1 MYSEEYE
8 HKITEAYRKK
18 LSLLGEKREEIEKK
32 AAVYQ
37 GSLGFA
43 LKYLYAIMPLSDAA
57 NYEFEVFLDY
67 AENGIALWEQEQ
79 YCRDMPGEIFL
90 NYVLYHRI
98 SSEEIVP
105 CRKFFRDA
113 AKDCISGKDRIADVI
128 SLNYWCAREAAYQT
142 TDDRTA
148 PPLTV
153 FRSGAG
159 RCGEESVFA
168 VSVFRSLG
176 IPARQVFVPRWSH
189 CDDNHAWVEVW
200 CDGKW
205 YFLGACEPEEILNKG
220 WFTGASSRAM
230 LVEARWFDV
239 EAPQHEEILL
249 NGSAVSVNLTRQ
261 YARTRKIKVKVLDQN
276 NQPCAGV
283 KVDFQILNYAQLDTA
298 ASVRTDQNGE
308 AELLTGLG
316 SLYLFAAKDGRW
328 AERCVDTRKEEKTV
342 LQLSEEAWKPDVWE
356 DLEFYPPAAAPVNP
370 VPLSEEQKELGR
382 KKSKAAAEALRRKI
396 DGFEREID
404 FVGIAGIAPQGK
416 SDDAGSTRKA
426 KADETGIIL
435 EKEEDADRV
444 LPILKASR
452 GNQAEVMRFLNWN
465 FGQEENLWED
475 KLLLL
480 ESLREKDYQDLRAD
494 ILAEHC
500 REANTYADKFP
511 KEIYVPYLLSPRIS
525 REPLSCWRTWLCTY
539 FSSEQKQEFKNDPLL
554 LWNYIDD
561 YVKEKPEAEQENLI
575 TFPCACLKVTS
586 GSFLSKKILFVAVCR
601 SIGIPARLT
610 EAEGAMEYYDGNHF
624 AAVLEKTKPDAAIT
638 VMGDGSETEWIYSG
652 NWSLGKLEDEGWNSL
667 VLEGSR
673 CGEKGINLPVSAGE
687 YRLIT
692 VNRLPNG
699 TQFARKYYFSLAK
712 GQEKSIVLSKKEAKI
727 SDMLEEITVENFKLL
742 DENKKE
748 IPASSL
754 DASHMLFLFWLEE
767 NKEPSDH
774 ILNELY
780 DNREAFLK
788 SGAKLCF
795 IFRQK
800 PDRSDEALDKVL
812 DAFPDIQ
819 ILYDDF
825 QENVQTLARSVYVDP
840 DQLPLVLAFK
850 EDLCTVYAVS
860 GYNVGTGQMLLR
872 ICK

>member
-1 MYSEEYE
+1 M
-8 HKITEAYRKK
+8 
-18 LSLLGEKREEIEKK
+18 
-32 AAVYQ
+32 
-37 GSLGFA
+37 
-43 LKYLYAIMPLSDAA
+43 
-57 NYEFEVFLDY
+57 
-67 AENGIALWEQEQ
+67 
-79 YCRDMPGEIFL
+79 
-90 NYVLYHRI
+90 
-98 SSEEIVP
+98 
-105 CRKFFRDA
+105 
-113 AKDCISGKDRIADVI
+113 
-128 SLNYWCAREAAYQT
+128 
-142 TDDRTA
+142 
-148 PPLTV
+148 
-153 FRSGAG
+153 
-159 RCGEESVFA
+159 
-168 VSVFRSLG
+168 
-176 IPARQVFVPRWSH
+176 
-189 CDDNHAWVEVW
+189 
-200 CDGKW
+200 
-205 YFLGACEPEEILNKG
+205 
-220 WFTGASSRAM
+220 
-230 LVEARWFDV
+230 
-239 EAPQHEEILL
+239 
-249 NGSAVSVNLTRQ
+249 
-261 YARTRKIKVKVLDQN
+261 
-276 NQPCAGV
+276 
-283 KVDFQILNYAQLDTA
+283 
-298 ASVRTDQNGE
+298 
-308 AELLTGLG
+308 
-316 SLYLFAAKDGRW
+316 
-328 AERCVDTRKEEKTV
+328 
-342 LQLSEEAWKPDVWE
+342 
-356 DLEFYPPAAAPVNP
+356 
-370 VPLSEEQKELGR
+370 ELGR

-404 FVGIAGIAPQGK
+404 FVRIAP
-416 SDDAGSTRKA
+416 
-426 KADETGIIL
+426 IL
-435 EKEEDADRV
+435 LGKEEDADRV
-444 LPILKASR
+444 LRILKAAR
-452 GNQAEVMRFLNWN
+452 GNQAEVIRFLNWN

-480 ESLREKDYQDLRAD
+480 ESLREKDYQDLKAD
-494 ILAEHC
+494 VLAEHC
-500 REANTYADKFP
+500 REGKPYADKFP
-511 KEIYVPYLLSPRIS
+511 TEIYVPYLLCPRIS
-525 REPLSCWRTWLCTY
+525 REPLSCWRTWLCAY
-539 FSSEQKQEFKNDPLL
+539 FSSEQKQDFKNDPLL

-575 TFPCACLKVTS
+575 TFPCACLKVKS

-610 EAEGAMEYYDGNHF
+610 EAEGAMEYYNGNHF
-624 AAVLEKTKPDAAIT
+624 AAVLEKTKPDAAVT

-652 NWSLGKLEDEGWNSL
+652 NWSLSKLEDEGWNSL

-673 CGEKGINLPVSAGE
+673 CGEEGLNLPVSAGE

-754 DASHMLFLFWLEE
+754 DASYMLFLFWLEE

-780 DNREAFLK
+780 DNREAFLR

-850 EDLCTVYAVS
+850 EDLCIVYAVS